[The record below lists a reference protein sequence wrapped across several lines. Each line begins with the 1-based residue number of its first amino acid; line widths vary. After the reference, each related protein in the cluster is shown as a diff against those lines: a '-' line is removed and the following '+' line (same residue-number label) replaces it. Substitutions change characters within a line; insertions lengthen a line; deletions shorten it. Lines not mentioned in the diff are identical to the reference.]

1 MRPYNF
7 IISGGGTGGHI
18 YPAVA
23 IANELKLRYPDAK
36 FLFVGAND
44 RMEMEKIPQS
54 GYQIKGLWISGLQR
68 SFSLDNLLFP
78 FKLISSLWESK
89 KIVKSFKPDLAIGT
103 GGYAS
108 APLLKIASSKGIPC
122 VIQEQNSYAGLTNKW
137 LSKNVKKICVAYEQ
151 MERYFPADK
160 LCFTGNPVRQDLIDI
175 SDKKEQAI
183 SHFNLDNTKK
193 TVLILGG
200 SLGAQRINRL
210 ISNHLN
216 YFLKLDVQ
224 ILWQCGS
231 YYYEIYRGIKNDFVQ
246 VHSFLNRMD
255 LAYAASDYIISR
267 AGALSVSELC
277 LVGKPVIFIPS
288 PNVSEDHQTKNATS
302 ISAKNA
308 AILIKEEDLEKQFKK
323 QFNQLINSEN
333 LQSEL
338 SKNIKSL
345 AKPNATKDIVEEIEK
360 LLKKTGSFES
370 NLWYP

>member
-183 SHFNLDNTKK
+183 SHFNLDSTKK

-216 YFLKLDVQ
+216 YFSKLDVQ

-323 QFNQLINSEN
+323 QFNQLVNSEN

-360 LLKKTGSFES
+360 LLKKTVF
-370 NLWYP
+370 

>member
-183 SHFNLDNTKK
+183 SYFNLDSTKK

-360 LLKKTGSFES
+360 LLKKTVF
-370 NLWYP
+370 

>member
-345 AKPNATKDIVEEIEK
+345 AKPNATKDIVDEIKK
-360 LLKKTGSFES
+360 LLKETVS
-370 NLWYP
+370 

>member
-183 SHFNLDNTKK
+183 SHFNLDSTKK

-323 QFNQLINSEN
+323 QFNQLVNSEN

-360 LLKKTGSFES
+360 LLKKTVF
-370 NLWYP
+370 

>member
-23 IANELKLRYPDAK
+23 IANELKLRYPDAN

-216 YFLKLDVQ
+216 YFSKLDVQ

-231 YYYEIYRGIKNDFVQ
+231 YYYEIYRGIKDDFVQ

-302 ISAKNA
+302 VSAKNA

-323 QFNQLINSEN
+323 QFNQLVNSEN

-360 LLKKTGSFES
+360 LLKKTVF
-370 NLWYP
+370 

>member
-1 MRPYNF
+1 MSPYNF

-36 FLFVGAND
+36 FLFVGAKD

-89 KIVKSFKPDLAIGT
+89 KIVKSFKHDLAIGT

-360 LLKKTGSFES
+360 LLKKTVF
-370 NLWYP
+370 

>member
-68 SFSLDNLLFP
+68 SFSPDNLLFP

-216 YFLKLDVQ
+216 YFIKLDVQ

-246 VHSFLNRMD
+246 VHSFLNRID

-338 SKNIKSL
+338 SKNIK
-345 AKPNATKDIVEEIEK
+345 
-360 LLKKTGSFES
+360 
-370 NLWYP
+370 

>member
-360 LLKKTGSFES
+360 LLKKTVF
-370 NLWYP
+370 

>member
-323 QFNQLINSEN
+323 QFNQLVNSEN

-360 LLKKTGSFES
+360 LLKKTVF
-370 NLWYP
+370 

>member
-183 SHFNLDNTKK
+183 SHFNLDSTKK

-360 LLKKTGSFES
+360 LLKKTVFLE
-370 NLWYP
+370 

>member
-1 MRPYNF
+1 VRPYNF

-200 SLGAQRINRL
+200 SLGAQRINHL

-360 LLKKTGSFES
+360 LLKKTVF
-370 NLWYP
+370 

>member
-68 SFSLDNLLFP
+68 SFSLYNLLFP

-360 LLKKTGSFES
+360 LLKKTVF
-370 NLWYP
+370 